1 MNLWYVMRQL
11 SAGRYI
17 RYHAVQLV
25 LKYLGAEGLP
35 ETATATATRAGT
47 ATATA
52 TAAAT
57 TTTTETATATAT
69 IAAGTTTEHVSNRTM
84 KKRKRN
90 KEARAFRKFMKK
102 QNFLSS

>member
-1 MNLWYVMRQL
+1 MRQL

-25 LKYLGAEGLP
+25 LKYLGAEGFP

-52 TAAAT
+52 TAATTT
-57 TTTTETATATAT
+57 TTTTETETATAT